1 MRSNDD
7 ITDII
12 RWRVSCYGSSL
23 LLQSYDFPR
32 AVWDRKFFRLQIA
45 LWLQARAIWFAFE

>member
-1 MRSNDD
+1 M
-7 ITDII
+7 ILQILF
-12 RWRVSCYGSSL
+12 VGEFSCYGSSL